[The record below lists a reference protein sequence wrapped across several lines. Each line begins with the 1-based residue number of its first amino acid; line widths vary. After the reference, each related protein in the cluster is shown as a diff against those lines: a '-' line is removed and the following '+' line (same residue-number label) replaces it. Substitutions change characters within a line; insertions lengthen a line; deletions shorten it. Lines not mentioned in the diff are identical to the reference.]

1 MKTTKQM
8 KVCLLGATGF
18 LGRSIG
24 ERLTALGIPW
34 AGVARSGIGANT
46 HIIPLDDTA
55 RLAQLIDEHPL
66 VINALGSLKPGDFVR
81 DLDGALSLFQ
91 ETLEQ
96 LEDVL
101 LSSSIERL
109 VHISSAGTVYGE
121 AGDRPSTE
129 EDRLRPKSWYGRA
142 KVMEECRLKQI
153 ADKKGFAYA
162 CARVSNPY
170 GNCGAVKHGFLDV
183 LIGRIR
189 SGKAFEAFFP
199 MQATRDFIHAT
210 VMAEMVVTLAVSGEQ
225 GVFNIGR
232 GIPTSLGEILEFVEK
247 VRPDAM
253 IIRNTNISPTDVIHS
268 AISVEKYL
276 ARFGSPSTVAPEPLA
291 YIEAALQDD
300 RTHDAGKNLDVG
312 D

>member
-1 MKTTKQM
+1 MQFSNHM

-24 ERLTALGIPW
+24 ERLTALDIPW
-34 AGVARSGIGANT
+34 AGVARSSIGANT
-46 HIIPLDDTA
+46 HIIPLHETT
-55 RLAQLIDEHPL
+55 RLAQLIEEYPL

-81 DLDGALSLFQ
+81 DLDGAMSLFLQ
-91 ETLEQ
+91 TLEQ

-101 LSSSIERL
+101 LSSSIERM

-121 AGDRPSTE
+121 AGDKPSTE

-142 KVMEECRLKQI
+142 KVMEECRLMQI

-170 GNCGAVKHGFLDV
+170 GNAGALNHGFLDV

-189 SGKAFEAFFP
+189 SGKTFEAFFP

-210 VMAEMVVTLAVSGEQ
+210 DMAEMVVSLAASREE

-232 GIPTSLGEILEFVEK
+232 GVPTSLGEMLDFVEK
-247 VRPDAM
+247 LWPKAK
-253 IIRNTNISPTDVIHS
+253 IIRSACFTPTDVIHS
-268 AISVEKYL
+268 ATSTEKYV
-276 ARFGSPSTVAPEPLA
+276 ARFGPPATVAPEPLA
-291 YIEAALQDD
+291 YIEAAL
-300 RTHDAGKNLDVG
+300 TGWENI
-312 D
+312 